1 MIWPTMSTALIAILI
16 VVAIVAGTILTLRRT
31 ARQGMPSKDVL
42 DRAAQR
48 SREQDARDETE

>member
-1 MIWPTMSTALIAILI
+1 MPSALIAILI

-48 SREQDARDETE
+48 SREQDARDGTE